1 MKTNTLL
8 SERRR
13 RSEPRGNL
21 EKICG
26 EKLMEGKI
34 IKIIKIIK
42 IDPELCCSDAKQPLE
57 GDISL
62 IMG

>member
-1 MKTNTLL
+1 
-8 SERRR
+8 
-13 RSEPRGNL
+13 
-21 EKICG
+21 
-26 EKLMEGKI
+26 MEGKI